1 MDRSAVG
8 HAPGST
14 EQITT
19 VSVAGNS
26 GRNDVDVERAVASDV
41 QRSSTMDWAT
51 LMSTPICQENRF
63 AVLSTDDYD
72 DHQQPQELYTTVVNS
87 RRKRPRQRTPEQQ
100 RQQQSATTS
109 QQQQAAGTGSTC
121 SDARQ

>member
-51 LMSTPICQENRF
+51 LMSTPICRENRF
-63 AVLSTDDYD
+63 AVLSTDDD
-72 DHQQPQELYTTVVNS
+72 DHQQPQELYTAV
-87 RRKRPRQRTPEQQ
+87 
-100 RQQQSATTS
+100 
-109 QQQQAAGTGSTC
+109 G
-121 SDARQ
+121 